1 MATQMERPMANES
14 PALDVLDR
22 GASAERG
29 ATATCGSPAAKNRAT
44 GRKSAPPD
52 LLAFVRAQSVSA
64 AARELGLTRQTIYR
78 LREGYWPR
86 NSDTIMTAWRACQ
99 CELADR
105 ASRWVVRRVY
115 LGGVVLH
122 GGRSWTADGLAARE
136 GQSLAV
142 ARAEGFSLLAQTLE
156 LPPERLLLR
165 EVA

>member
-44 GRKSAPPD
+44 GRKSAPPE
-52 LLAFVRAQSVSA
+52 LRAFVRLESVTTA
-64 AARELGLTRQTIYR
+64 AGALGLTRQTIYR

-86 NSDTIMTAWRACQ
+86 NSDKIMTAWRACQ